1 MSFQSN
7 FEVKKFSIKIEN
19 KEYEIFP
26 NVIATIEYN
35 ESLDRNFIYL
45 AATLYDSTFN
55 FSEKI
60 YGLEEVQLEFTNITK
75 SFDGKTQE
83 RTFSFTKNSKNGP
96 LYVYEIYN
104 KTTAG
109 TKKQFTLGLC
119 RLDAIN
125 EKFTRISKKFANKKP
140 EEIVSEIMEKYLQSS
155 KLPINSEATA
165 SNLSFVSPMVSA
177 YKLINW
183 ISDKCISAQ
192 SKQDKAGDDL
202 TAGYFFYETH
212 DTYNFVSVDKLCSQ
226 EAVNPNFPYSVTQN
240 YQPGDDQDI
249 ARDAFIIKKELV
261 FKNTIDVFKDLD
273 IGFYC
278 NKISFFDV
286 ANQQYEEKVLDLEE
300 IYPKMSLLGSE
311 KNLPNSL
318 LNTFKDSKNSINTT
332 YSPYYKRP
340 SRMMAIPFNQEMYAD
355 KNQKIDFKRTI
366 GQSIIRNGLLKR
378 QIATCTVFGNLNL
391 QAGQVINIQFYK
403 PEQNENKAKDKT
415 YSGNYLI
422 YSASH
427 IYNNGGS
434 GGFLYTNLT
443 LVRDSYGA

>member
-75 SFDGKTQE
+75 SFDGFTQE
-83 RTFSFTKNSKNGP
+83 KTFSFTKNSKNGP

-104 KTTAG
+104 KVTAG

-140 EEIVSEIMEKYLQSS
+140 EEIVSEIMEKYLKTS
-155 KLPINSEATA
+155 KLPINSEVTA

-192 SKQDKAGDDL
+192 SKQDKVGKDL
-202 TAGYFFYETH
+202 TSGYFFYETH
-212 DTYNFVSVDKLCSQ
+212 DAYNFVSIDKLCSQ
-226 EAVNPNFPYSVTQN
+226 KAVNPNFPYSVTQN
-240 YQPGDDQDI
+240 YQPGDAQDV
-249 ARDAFIIKKELV
+249 ARDAFIIKKDLV
-261 FKNTIDVFKDLD
+261 FRNTIDVFKDLD

-278 NKISFFDV
+278 NKIAFFDV

-300 IYPKMSLLGSE
+300 IYPSMSLLGSE
-311 KNLPNSL
+311 KNLPNSF
-318 LNTFKDSKNSINTT
+318 LNTFKDSKDSINTT
-332 YSPYYKRP
+332 YSPYHKRP
-340 SRMMAIPFNQEMYAD
+340 SRIMAIPFNQEMYAD
-355 KNQKIDFKRTI
+355 KNQKIDFKKTI

-415 YSGNYLI
+415 YSGKYLI
-422 YSASH
+422 YSTSH
-427 IYNNGGS
+427 IYNNSGS